1 MTFDPEQL
9 GQPKQE
15 LAALLKE
22 LRKRA
27 GLTGDRLARRCNMS
41 QSKISRIENGK
52 AQPSLLDLER
62 ILRAVV
68 APPEVIEEVI
78 TLARLANTEWQDLR
92 SLRRRGLEKKQT
104 ELAALESSSTEFR
117 FFLLSMITG
126 LLSTPEYIRASLAHS
141 PADVAKTIARKLERQ
156 EVLYDTQKRFTFIL
170 TEQAVRWPLLPPVAM
185 AMQIDRLA
193 SLTHLPNVKIGV
205 IPIAGYK
212 LMAPMDTFTVYD
224 RTLATVENTAGVVI
238 LRDPRDIE
246 MHLELFSTLEGYAL
260 FGAEARALLTEWAAV
275 CRS

>member
-1 MTFDPEQL
+1 MTIDPEQL

-41 QSKISRIENGK
+41 QSKISRIENGRI
-52 AQPSLLDLER
+52 QPSLLDLER
-62 ILRAVV
+62 ILRAVM

-104 ELAALESSSTEFR
+104 ELAGLESSSTEFR

-141 PADVAKTIARKLERQ
+141 PADAIKTIARKLERQ
-156 EVLYDTQKRFTFIL
+156 EVLYDTGKQFTFIL
-170 TEQAVRWPLLPPVAM
+170 TEQAVRWPLLPPAAM

-193 SLTHLPNVKIGV
+193 SLTHLTNVKLGV
-205 IPIAGYK
+205 IPITGHK
-212 LMAPMDTFTVYD
+212 PMAPMDTFTVYD
-224 RTLATVENTAGVVI
+224 NTLATVENTTGVVI
-238 LRDPRDIE
+238 LRDPRDID

-260 FGAEARALLTEWAAV
+260 FGDEARALLAEWSTT

>member
-9 GQPKQE
+9 EQPKQE
-15 LAALLKE
+15 LAVLLKE

-27 GLTGDRLARRCNMS
+27 GLPGDRLARRCNMS

-52 AQPSLLDLER
+52 VQPSLLDLER

-78 TLARLANTEWQDLR
+78 ALARLANTEWQGLR
-92 SLRRRGLEKKQT
+92 SLRRRGLEKKQA
-104 ELAALESSSTEFR
+104 ELAALDSSTTEFR

-141 PADVAKTIARKLERQ
+141 PADVSKTIVRKLERQ
-156 EVLYDTQKRFTFIL
+156 EVLYDTAKRFTFIL
-170 TEQAVRWPLLPPVAM
+170 TEQAVRWPLLPPAAM

-193 SLTHLPNVKIGV
+193 SLTRLANVRLGV
-205 IPIAGYK
+205 IPIAGCK
-212 LMAPMDTFTVYD
+212 PMAPMDTFTIYD
-224 RTLATVENTAGVVI
+224 HVLATVENTTGVMI
-238 LRDPRDIE
+238 LRDPRDVE
-246 MHLELFSTLEGYAL
+246 MHLELFSALEGYAV
-260 FGAEARALLTEWAAV
+260 FGSEARGLLADWSAD